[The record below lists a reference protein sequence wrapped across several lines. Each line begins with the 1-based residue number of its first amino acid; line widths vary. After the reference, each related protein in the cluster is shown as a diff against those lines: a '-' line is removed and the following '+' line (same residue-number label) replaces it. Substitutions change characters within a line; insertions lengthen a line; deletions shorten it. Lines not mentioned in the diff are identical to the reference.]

1 MLGIKAGV
9 ELPVLLDSGSRGPV
23 GALKDRLTT
32 VFEGQFEPPVFTL
45 DLARK
50 DIGLATN
57 LGRQSGVP
65 MLVANM
71 VEQIMMHAMNRG
83 WGESDRTIAVRL
95 QEESSGIEMRTV
107 RD

>member
-1 MLGIKAGV
+1 M
-9 ELPVLLDSGSRGPV
+9 